1 MCAVTCEEGEGD
13 VAALFIYT
21 DCMCGFAFMAV
32 WESCTALAFRS
43 RMAFNLELFIQL
55 S

>member
-13 VAALFIYT
+13 VAALFIR
-21 DCMCGFAFMAV
+21 
-32 WESCTALAFRS
+32 TACVALPSWRFGSRVRLYLAFRS